1 MFEIGYSE
9 ILVIA
14 IVLIVVVGPKD
25 LPKMLR
31 AFGKTMTKFR
41 QMSGDF
47 QRQFNDALKEAELD
61 EVRKTISDVRK
72 LDPRQQV
79 RDALNP
85 LRDAGNALKADLNK
99 VVQAPV
105 APAVAV
111 APAIVDKPV
120 EVTMG
125 GAKPAPEEP
134 AAKKK
139 PPAKKATS
147 KVSKAKAVSKTA
159 APAMVKTAKAGAPNK
174 VAERA
179 AEPATKAVT
188 KTVAKTP
195 GKVAAVAAKSP
206 AAKSPAAKSSA
217 GKPKQTKGKTDK

>member
-61 EVRKTISDVRK
+61 EVRKTIADVRK

-79 RDALNP
+79 RDVFNP

-99 VVQAPV
+99 PVQAPV
-105 APAVAV
+105 APAVV
-111 APAIVDKPV
+111 AAAVDKPV
-120 EVTMG
+120 AVTMG
-125 GAKPAPEEP
+125 GAAP
-134 AAKKK
+134 AA
-139 PPAKKATS
+139 AKAT
-147 KVSKAKAVSKTA
+147 KPTKAS
-159 APAMVKTAKAGAPNK
+159 TAKAST
-174 VAERA
+174 
-179 AEPATKAVT
+179 TKAAASKTVAPKTVVPKAVPT
-188 KTVAKTP
+188 KTVAPKKAAQ
-195 GKVAAVAAKSP
+195 KVVAMASSKADAKKAEP
-206 AAKSPAAKSSA
+206 AATKT
-217 GKPKQTKGKTDK
+217 KQSKGKTVK

>member
-61 EVRKTISDVRK
+61 EVRKTIADVRK

-79 RDALNP
+79 RDVFNP

-99 VVQAPV
+99 TVQAPV
-105 APAVAV
+105 APAVVATAAV
-111 APAIVDKPV
+111 ADKPV
-120 EVTMG
+120 AVTMG
-125 GAKPAPEEP
+125 GAAPAVAKAIKPTKASTAKASTTKASIPKAVAPKAIP
-134 AAKKK
+134 AKTEAPKKVAPK
-139 PPAKKATS
+139 VVAMASPKVIAKKA
-147 KVSKAKAVSKTA
+147 
-159 APAMVKTAKAGAPNK
+159 
-174 VAERA
+174 
-179 AEPATKAVT
+179 EPSATKT
-188 KTVAKTP
+188 KQ
-195 GKVAAVAAKSP
+195 S
-206 AAKSPAAKSSA
+206 
-217 GKPKQTKGKTDK
+217 KGKTVK